1 MTPMVVFH
9 GAKQKGNM
17 IELDK
22 IYLEDCLEGM
32 KKIDDCSVDCII
44 CDLPYGVTKCH
55 WDCKIPFKPLWEQYL
70 RVIKPNGAILLFCQG
85 MFTAEVI
92 MSQPKY
98 WRYNLVW
105 NKVNTT
111 GFLNASRQPL
121 RQHEDIAVFYK
132 KSPVYNPQMQK
143 SKPHYRNH
151 GASKNG
157 CTNRHYNAF
166 KTTNRE
172 LSDCK
177 FPTSI
182 ITISKAFR
190 ERNDHPTQKPVDLYA
205 YLIRTYTNKGDLI
218 LDNCIGCGT
227 AAIAAIRE
235 GRHFIG
241 FETCEEYYNI
251 AIDRIKK
258 EQS

>member
-1 MTPMVVFH
+1 
-9 GAKQKGNM
+9 M

-55 WDCKIPFKPLWEQYL
+55 WDCKIPLKPLWEQYL
-70 RVIKPNGAILLFCQG
+70 RVIKPNGAVLLFCQG
-85 MFTAEVI
+85 MFTAEVV
-92 MSQPKY
+92 MSQPRY

-157 CTNRHYNAF
+157 CTNRHYNSF
-166 KTTNRE
+166 KTTDRE

-205 YLIRTYTNKGDLI
+205 YLIRTYTSKGDLI

>member
-1 MTPMVVFH
+1 
-9 GAKQKGNM
+9 M

-22 IYLEDCLEGM
+22 IYFEDCLEGM
-32 KKIDDCSVDCII
+32 KRIDDCSIDAII
-44 CDLPYGVTKCH
+44 CDLPYGVTKNR

-85 MFTAEVI
+85 MFTAEVV

-111 GFLNASRQPL
+111 GFLNANRQPL

-157 CTNRHYNAF
+157 CMNRHYNAF
-166 KTTNRE
+166 KTNDRE

-190 ERNDHPTQKPVDLYA
+190 ERNDHPTQKPVELYA

>member
-1 MTPMVVFH
+1 
-9 GAKQKGNM
+9 M

-32 KKIDDCSVDCII
+32 KKIDDCSIDAII
-44 CDLPYGVTKCH
+44 CDLPYGVTKNR
-55 WDCKIPFKPLWEQYL
+55 WDCKIPFKPLWKQYL

-85 MFTAEVI
+85 MFTAEVV

-111 GFLNASRQPL
+111 GFLNANRQPL

-132 KSPVYNPQMQK
+132 KTPVYNPQMQK

-166 KTTNRE
+166 KTNDRE

-182 ITISKAFR
+182 ITIPKAFR

-205 YLIRTYTNKGDLI
+205 SLIRTYTNKGDLI

>member
-1 MTPMVVFH
+1 
-9 GAKQKGNM
+9 M

-32 KKIDDCSVDCII
+32 KKIDDCSIDAII
-44 CDLPYGVTKCH
+44 CDLPYGVTKNK
-55 WDCKIPFKPLWEQYL
+55 WDCKIPFAPLWEQYL

-85 MFTAEVI
+85 MFTAEVV

-111 GFLNASRQPL
+111 GFINASRQPL

-157 CTNRHYNAF
+157 CTNRHYNSF
-166 KTTNRE
+166 KTTDRE

-182 ITISKAFR
+182 ITIPKAFR

-258 EQS
+258 ENV

>member
-1 MTPMVVFH
+1 
-9 GAKQKGNM
+9 M

-85 MFTAEVI
+85 MFTAEVV

-157 CTNRHYNAF
+157 CTNRHYNSF
-166 KTTNRE
+166 KTTDRE

-190 ERNDHPTQKPVDLYA
+190 ERNDHPTQKPIDLYA

-241 FETCEEYYNI
+241 FETYEEYYNI